1 MTARSQ
7 CGPSTRWN
15 VTWSVKGG
23 EPWHSYDEGEPRG
36 QDAQGSW
43 AGSEGQTVRDAT
55 SARTEGRQVHADR
68 KLELGDQGLGE
79 GMKSQCFLGTERRFG
94 EMESSGDGRR

>member
-1 MTARSQ
+1 M
-7 CGPSTRWN
+7 
-15 VTWSVKGG
+15 
-23 EPWHSYDEGEPRG
+23 
-36 QDAQGSW
+36 
-43 AGSEGQTVRDAT
+43 RDAT